1 MPRAEAIQISTLS
14 FETKALPELIGF
26 PFVNFDFETK
36 ETEREFDPIT
46 LATKYSLLVKS
57 SVCHGLCHSL
67 CYEGKVLIH
76 QTSKG
81 LLETSVGKGSP
92 TPKKSYIFGHCPNC
106 DLTPPIAQIRALC
119 DTMFLPKMRK
129 FSKQQF

>member
-92 TPKKSYIFGHCPNC
+92 TPKKTCIFGHCPNC
-106 DLTPPIAQIRALC
+106 DLTPHYCANPGTLWH
-119 DTMFLPKMRK
+119 K
-129 FSKQQF
+129 FVAENKKILKQQF